1 MTTLVHNSQIDQLLY
16 AYVRV
21 NGFTASSTS
30 TNATTAITTAVST
43 AGKGGVAVPLQVAS
57 ASAVGVITTGSDN
70 RVEIYD
76 ATTKQKISDDSNEV
90 YGRIT
95 ESAGV
100 YTLSYYTLVAGVET
114 ASTVAQ
120 SIDFEF
126 IYNFDF
132 GRLPINALT
141 AVKARNI
148 SDDPSSSSGSL
159 FDEVLTVT
167 ALNTVSDLTKT
178 PTGTVKLFVNGQAV
192 SSLTTAFTVVGKAIT
207 WNATNSGYALRT
219 TFEVIASY
227 NTLE

>member
-1 MTTLVHNSQIDQLLY
+1 MTLVHNSQIEQLLY

-21 NGFTASSTS
+21 NGFTASGTS
-30 TNATTAITTAVST
+30 TNVTTAITTALST

-57 ASAVGVITTGSDN
+57 ASVVGVITTGSDN

-76 ATTKQKISDDSNEV
+76 ATTKQKISDDSNEI

-95 ESAGV
+95 ESSGV
-100 YTLSYYTLVAGVET
+100 YTLSYYALVTGVET
-114 ASTVAQ
+114 AVTVAQ
-120 SIDFEF
+120 DIDFEF

-132 GRLPINALT
+132 GRLPQNALV
-141 AVKARNI
+141 AVKARNV
-148 SDDPSSSSGSL
+148 SDDPSSGSGSP

-178 PTGTVKLFVNGQAV
+178 PTGSVKLFANGQMT
-192 SSLTTAFTVVGKAIT
+192 SSLTNAFTVVGKVIT
-207 WNATNSGYALRT
+207 WNATNAKYALLT